1 MRDIEKGVLLA
12 EFFDADTSKYVP
24 SFISWIKNTE
34 VYSLYKK
41 KYLILKNKRTWKARR
56 YYSYFE
62 SISFDDV
69 TSIKDAMIEYG
80 KICYLVKITS
90 ESSYV
95 NPLIVE
101 NLDQPN
107 MTIGDIKI
115 EFDGKIIVNN
125 KPIGIDLKQVLTFSF
140 INSSFRSKLNPIN
153 LRQLCKLEGF
163 SFERKEELIKEKV
176 NNWVNEIETS
186 IINPIEEYKQYS
198 FYLPKIK
205 KINKSRIFELV
216 YLLILNTFM
225 IVINFINIPL
235 FSNIFANPNSLECSF
250 YVFFLGLVLVYDLIF
265 IITLINRKIRYSY
278 YSKARD
284 AVLEDI
290 AKEKDKCEIKLR
302 NYLYKELATAGEMNA
317 KISEFS
323 KTAKYYKYIGYI
335 RKRIAMKKRVK
346 VDKMNAFEKSGL
358 IITFLLLIA
367 FLLIVIL

>member
-115 EFDGKIIVNN
+115 EFDGKII
-125 KPIGIDLKQVLTFSF
+125 
-140 INSSFRSKLNPIN
+140 N

-163 SFERKEELIKEKV
+163 SFERKEELMKEKV

>member
-115 EFDGKIIVNN
+115 EFDGKII
-125 KPIGIDLKQVLTFSF
+125 
-140 INSSFRSKLNPIN
+140 N

-225 IVINFINIPL
+225 IVINFINIQV
-235 FSNIFANPNSLECSF
+235 F
-250 YVFFLGLVLVYDLIF
+250 YP
-265 IITLINRKIRYSY
+265 
-278 YSKARD
+278 
-284 AVLEDI
+284 
-290 AKEKDKCEIKLR
+290 
-302 NYLYKELATAGEMNA
+302 
-317 KISEFS
+317 
-323 KTAKYYKYIGYI
+323 
-335 RKRIAMKKRVK
+335 
-346 VDKMNAFEKSGL
+346 
-358 IITFLLLIA
+358 
-367 FLLIVIL
+367 

>member
-115 EFDGKIIVNN
+115 EFDGKII
-125 KPIGIDLKQVLTFSF
+125 
-140 INSSFRSKLNPIN
+140 N

-250 YVFFLGLVLVYDLIF
+250 YVFFSGLVLVYDLIF

>member
-90 ESSYV
+90 ESSYI

-115 EFDGKIIVNN
+115 EFDGKII
-125 KPIGIDLKQVLTFSF
+125 T
-140 INSSFRSKLNPIN
+140 

-205 KINKSRIFELV
+205 KINKSRIFELI

-235 FSNIFANPNSLECSF
+235 FSNIFANPNSLECGF

>member
-115 EFDGKIIVNN
+115 EFDGKII
-125 KPIGIDLKQVLTFSF
+125 
-140 INSSFRSKLNPIN
+140 N

-163 SFERKEELIKEKV
+163 SFERKEDLIKEKV

-250 YVFFLGLVLVYDLIF
+250 YVFFSGLVLVYDLIF

>member
-115 EFDGKIIVNN
+115 EFDGKII
-125 KPIGIDLKQVLTFSF
+125 
-140 INSSFRSKLNPIN
+140 N

-163 SFERKEELIKEKV
+163 SFERKEELIKEKI

-250 YVFFLGLVLVYDLIF
+250 YVFFSGLVLVYDLIF

>member
-115 EFDGKIIVNN
+115 EFDGKII
-125 KPIGIDLKQVLTFSF
+125 
-140 INSSFRSKLNPIN
+140 N

-198 FYLPKIK
+198 FCLPKIK

>member
-12 EFFDADTSKYVP
+12 EFFDADTLKYVP

-115 EFDGKIIVNN
+115 EFDGKI
-125 KPIGIDLKQVLTFSF
+125 
-140 INSSFRSKLNPIN
+140 IN

-250 YVFFLGLVLVYDLIF
+250 YVFFSGLVLVYDLIF

>member
-115 EFDGKIIVNN
+115 EFDGKII
-125 KPIGIDLKQVLTFSF
+125 
-140 INSSFRSKLNPIN
+140 N

-250 YVFFLGLVLVYDLIF
+250 YVFFSGLVLVYDLIF

-335 RKRIAMKKRVK
+335 RKRIAMKKSVK